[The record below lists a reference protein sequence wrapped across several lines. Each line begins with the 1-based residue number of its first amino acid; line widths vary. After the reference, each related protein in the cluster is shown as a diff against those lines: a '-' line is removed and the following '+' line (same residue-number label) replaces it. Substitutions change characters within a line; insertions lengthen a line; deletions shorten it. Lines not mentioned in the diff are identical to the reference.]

1 MIQKIKKQ
9 NENQTIND
17 NRDEIYSLLYRNN
30 IDRTQVKKMCNDFN
44 MYQGS
49 QIKDSKQKIRQEPSL
64 LVIYLGLNSTIVLH
78 RKKVLSKISHNH
90 FISLF
95 RQEFSNIP
103 ANVCQIFTF
112 ATVNINPIISDYKF
126 DHYNHKEI
134 NLKRENIIT
143 VHLAKKQIS
152 FQRFVYFFANFI
164 KRNTK
169 SLKNIK
175 NFLIKQNDD
184 FISSYNLRLP
194 TQYKFQR
201 VMQSGS
207 E

>member
-1 MIQKIKKQ
+1 
-9 NENQTIND
+9 
-17 NRDEIYSLLYRNN
+17 
-30 IDRTQVKKMCNDFN
+30 

-49 QIKDSKQKIRQEPSL
+49 QIQKIRQEPSL